1 MNETFN
7 FKRFWTFFRYD
18 LKQTWRRN
26 AKPAIFIG
34 GSGLILFLLWTFF
47 SLVCFFVWTT
57 PPIWARLAGFL
68 VASFILQLYIT
79 KTYGFITDKK
89 KGSDYLMIPASATE
103 KFISMLLIVL
113 IVIPF
118 MFATVYY
125 CLDALICLAFPSCG
139 MTLFSA
145 TAYGWE
151 QFTSGITAANIA
163 MINEGAL
170 FTFSVGGMVMIFV
183 LSSIFGYLFYMLC
196 GMIFKRFKILWALL
210 LNFGMGTI
218 LSSLIGLIIGGAVA
232 AGNDVETVANGV
244 GTIFLVLKIY
254 MAVGIVAFAIGIYY
268 RLKRISH

>member
-1 MNETFN
+1 MSETFN

-18 LKQTWRRN
+18 LKQMWRRN

-34 GSGLILFLLWTFF
+34 GTGLILFLLWTFF

-57 PPIWARLAGFL
+57 PPLWARLVCFFI
-68 VASFILQLYIT
+68 ASFILQLYIT

-103 KFISMLLIVL
+103 KYISMLIIVL

-118 MFATVYY
+118 LFIASYF
-125 CLDALICLAFPSCG
+125 CIDSLICTIFPSSG

-145 TAYGWE
+145 TISGWD
-151 QFTSGITAANIA
+151 TLTAGISAANYA
-163 MINEGAL
+163 LVREGINMS
-170 FTFSVGGMVMIFV
+170 FSVGGLVLMSV

-210 LNFGMGTI
+210 INFGFGTL
-218 LSSLIGLIIGGAVA
+218 LSSAMGIIIGGYAIED
-232 AGNDVETVANGV
+232 NINNMPGV
-244 GTIFLVLKIY
+244 VNTIFLVVKIV
-254 MAVGIVAFAIGIYY
+254 MAVGIIALGFGIYY